1 MPCEREL
8 NNRKDPFAVAVV
20 KPGVGT
26 VGHVPR
32 LILSACSIFIRRG
45 GSIACQVTG
54 PRRYSRDLSQGG
66 VEIPCK
72 LTFVGPVQDTNRLE
86 KLVREA
92 LLETLPSSSN
102 ECDNKPL
109 EEKLHNQHDAV
120 PAAVVVEDDGKAV
133 LSIKRKFTLREND
146 FEDIVMGKQLTR
158 SYILRARAQW
168 IAVNTF
174 AEQASVE

>member
-1 MPCEREL
+1 M
-8 NNRKDPFAVAVV
+8 
-20 KPGVGT
+20 
-26 VGHVPR
+26 
-32 LILSACSIFIRRG
+32 
-45 GSIACQVTG
+45 TG
-54 PRRYSRDLSQGG
+54 PRRYSRDLPQGG

-120 PAAVVVEDDGKAV
+120 PAAVVVDDGKAV

-158 SYILRARAQW
+158 SYILRARAQ
-168 IAVNTF
+168 
-174 AEQASVE
+174 